1 MSASTEPA
9 ASPEQAPSTEQAPP
23 LPFTRTREFWVIVV
37 SALTLG
43 VFGAFA
49 GLVFIGV
56 TGHGGKWYTDT
67 NPHWLGGHWWWI
79 AATAGAGLVVG
90 LIRQLMKVPEKLPG
104 LFEDLQSE
112 EINPRE
118 VPGLVLV
125 SAVSLIGGAS
135 LGPEKALGSIGGG
148 AGTWL
153 SRRRKFSKD
162 DTRLNTLTGMA
173 GAFGGLFSSVLI
185 VVALIL
191 EGSKP
196 GGGQR
201 FSKAMLGTIIASAV
215 SFAIYFAL
223 VGTVFLE
230 AFRVPPYRF
239 HDWQMLAAIPIGLFA
254 AVVVAVLAVVAKLT
268 AVLFGRLKLPGI
280 AKATLGGLLFG
291 VVGVLLPLTMFT
303 GTDQLKTVIKYAG
316 TLGVGLLVVVL
327 IAKMFTFAVANET
340 GFVGGPLF
348 VTLFLGG
355 TAGVLVHD
363 VIPGLP
369 LGLAFSCMLAAV
381 PGAVVSVPFAMVLM
395 AAFLTAI
402 GPLETAPIMIAVI
415 SGFLTVEGVK
425 YRVAIRQRAAAGA
438 ANQTAPPSGDGAR
451 G

>member
-1 MSASTEPA
+1 MTATTE
-9 ASPEQAPSTEQAPP
+9 SPPPPPP
-23 LPFTRTREFWVIVV
+23 LPFTRTREFWVLVV
-37 SALTLG
+37 SALALG

-56 TGHGGKWYTDT
+56 TGRGGKWYTDT

-79 AATAGAGLVVG
+79 AATAGAGIVVG
-90 LIRQLMKVPEKLPG
+90 LVRQLMKVPEKLPG

-148 AGTWL
+148 AGTWW

-185 VVALIL
+185 VIALIL

-201 FSKAMLGTIIASAV
+201 FSKAMLGTIISSAV

-223 VGTVFLE
+223 IGTVFLE

-254 AVVVAVLAVVAKLT
+254 AVVVAVLAVIAKLT

-280 AKATLGGLLFG
+280 AKATLGGLIFG
-291 VVGVLLPLTMFT
+291 LVGVLLPLTMFT
-303 GTDQLKTVIKYAG
+303 GTDQLKTVIKDAG
-316 TLGVGLLVVVL
+316 TLGIGLIVVVL

-381 PGAVVSVPFAMVLM
+381 PGAVVAVPFAMVLI

-402 GPLETAPIMIAVI
+402 GPLETAPIIIAVI
-415 SGFLTVEGVK
+415 TAFLTVEGVK

-438 ANQTAPPSGDGAR
+438 AKQAVNETPSPDEHSAAG
-451 G
+451 